1 MARKTYIV
9 GNWKMHLS
17 PSESSLFVA
26 RLLKEVPKVPAGVEA
41 VLCPPVVDL
50 TTVRSELRGHDH
62 FKVGVQNIY
71 PADEG
76 AYTGETSAAMVEDL
90 AQYAI
95 VGHSERRHVFGERDG
110 IIAQKLAACLR
121 HGVTPIL
128 CVGETGHDR
137 SNGHAAQVVA
147 DQLEAALT
155 LLTPEELH
163 DIVIAYEPVWA
174 IGTGENATAQDAA
187 EMFSVIRAWLQVRH
201 TPAIAKSVPLLY
213 GGSVKADNAGQYLAL
228 DDCAGLLVGGA
239 SVNYK
244 EFAGILNAAK

>member
-1 MARKTYIV
+1 MATKSYIV

-17 PSESSLFVA
+17 PSEASLFVG
-26 RLLKEVPKVPAGVEA
+26 RLLKEVQNVPSDVEV
-41 VLCPPVVDL
+41 VLCPPMLDL

-62 FKVGVQNIY
+62 LQVGVQNIY

-76 AYTGETSAAMVEDL
+76 AYTGETSVAMVKEL
-90 AQYAI
+90 AEYAI

-110 IIAQKLAACLR
+110 LVAQKIAACLR
-121 HGVTPIL
+121 HGLTPIL

-137 SNGHAAQVVA
+137 SNGHAAQVVS
-147 DQLEAALT
+147 DQLEAGLT
-155 LLTPEELH
+155 LLTPEDLH

-187 EMFSVIRAWLQVRH
+187 EMFSVIRAWLEVRH
-201 TPAIAKSVPLLY
+201 SPALAKSVPLLY
-213 GGSVKADNAGQYLAL
+213 GGSVKANNAAQYLAL

-244 EFAGILNAAK
+244 EFAGIIGSV

>member
-17 PSESSLFVA
+17 PSEASMFVG
-26 RLLKEVPKVPAGVEA
+26 RLLKEIPKAPSGIEI
-41 VLCPPVVDL
+41 VLCPPVLDL

-62 FKVGVQNIY
+62 LQVGVQNVY

-76 AYTGETSAAMVEDL
+76 AYTGETSVAMLKDL

-95 VGHSERRHVFGERDG
+95 VGHSERRHIFGERDG
-110 IIAQKLAACLR
+110 LIAQKLAACLR
-121 HGVTPIL
+121 HGITPIL

-137 SNGHAAQVVA
+137 SNGHAAQVVS
-147 DQLEAALT
+147 DQLEAGLT
-155 LLTPEELH
+155 LLTPEDLN

-174 IGTGENATAQDAA
+174 IGTGENASAQDAA
-187 EMFSVIRAWLQVRH
+187 EMLSVIRTWLEVRH
-201 TPAIAKSVPLLY
+201 SPALAKSVPLLY
-213 GGSVKADNAGQYLAL
+213 GGSVKADNAAQYLGL
-228 DDCAGLLVGGA
+228 DECAGLLVGGA

-244 EFAGILNAAK
+244 EFAGIIDAAK